1 MELLG
6 DAYAPALAV
15 ETWNYIQYLGPSAQP
30 QAAPLFLCVNQ
41 GKLIVAT
48 GREPSKFVSQI
59 KWRFVGAT

>member
-15 ETWNYIQYLGPSAQP
+15 ETWNYIQYLGPFAQP
-30 QAAPLFLCVNQ
+30 PAAHLFLWVSQ
-41 GKLIVAT
+41 DKIIVAT

-59 KWRFVGAT
+59 